1 MYTLHP
7 MMTAVAGTLLCAGLT
22 VAQAQAQTQPQP
34 AAKSTRPAAKPKAKP
49 APKAPVEVPLAVA
62 SAEQLAAADRALYG
76 DYACEFN
83 QVVNVGR
90 STKAAGYVDVAWNKE
105 RYTMMPVVSST
116 GAIRLEDV
124 KGRTLMIQIAM
135 KSMLLDAKI
144 GQRLVDE
151 CVHADQLAAR
161 QAATASPP
169 QGTIGID
176 PSIAAPD
183 AAAQPSA
190 PAAPTK

>member
-1 MYTLHP
+1 MNTLHP

-22 VAQAQAQTQPQP
+22 LAQAQAQPQP
-34 AAKSTRPAAKPKAKP
+34 AAKSAKPAAKAKP
-49 APKAPVEVPLAVA
+49 ATKAPVEVPLAAA

-83 QVVNVGR
+83 QNLNVGR
-90 STKAAGYVDVAWNKE
+90 SAKAAGYVDVAWNKE

-135 KSMLLDAKI
+135 KSMLLDAKV

-176 PSIAAPD
+176 PSLPAPD
-183 AAAQPSA
+183 APAQPSM
-190 PAAPTK
+190 PSK